1 MLQVQ
6 LHQAQTEQEALEETE
21 EFTMPSPETTIP
33 IEEFEELH
41 MKLDETENKVNELES
56 ELAMKESTIAKL
68 TAKADKLSTDLEKA
82 KDQIERLKH
91 DLTDQKRQ
99 SIAAAS
105 RASDLAGHQ
114 LAIMQEEM
122 KAKIETA
129 KKEAYEQALR
139 DAEGQQDKDD
149 GKFEKEVARRQ
160 ALEEKLRKQQ
170 EHLQGDSAVTALKR
184 LQRIEKEQKEEIA
197 RLKADLER
205 LNKTWQMKF
214 AVLQRTLHA
223 VKDESYLRTSL
234 HRQSSRLHHATVTY
248 ARDIPED
255 VLTKLRNRRHRDVL
269 PRIEPRVP
277 ESYANKNNDD
287 DYEDQKDDSSQLST
301 SPTYNRTQ
309 LIPTPSKPAA
319 GDYDYQGAYG
329 NQDESR
335 PATAKGPVTVGAT

>member
-160 ALEEKLRKQQ
+160 ALEEKLRKVGISFQFILCICGQ
-170 EHLQGDSAVTALKR
+170 VESNTDSRPNPTPK
-184 LQRIEKEQKEEIA
+184 IGHC
-197 RLKADLER
+197 
-205 LNKTWQMKF
+205 
-214 AVLQRTLHA
+214 AVLLLGPQYPISEILTCHA
-223 VKDESYLRTSL
+223 
-234 HRQSSRLHHATVTY
+234 
-248 ARDIPED
+248 
-255 VLTKLRNRRHRDVL
+255 
-269 PRIEPRVP
+269 
-277 ESYANKNNDD
+277 
-287 DYEDQKDDSSQLST
+287 
-301 SPTYNRTQ
+301 
-309 LIPTPSKPAA
+309 
-319 GDYDYQGAYG
+319 
-329 NQDESR
+329 
-335 PATAKGPVTVGAT
+335 